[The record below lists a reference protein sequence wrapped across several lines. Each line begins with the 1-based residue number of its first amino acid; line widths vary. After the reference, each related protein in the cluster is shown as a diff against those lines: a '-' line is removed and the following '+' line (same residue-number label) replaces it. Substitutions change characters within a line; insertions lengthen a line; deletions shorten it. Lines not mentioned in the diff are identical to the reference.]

1 MGSMNPNT
9 AQQLTR
15 GGDAKRTIADQSYVH
30 QLTRKWAPMLEGI
43 DGKTQSGKH
52 KRAVTAI
59 LLENE
64 MEHLRNL
71 TEETRAANVGPFTK
85 FIFPILRRVFP
96 NLIANDIVSVQPM
109 TAPVGAVFFF
119 EYKYGSNK
127 GRIQSGMNLVQNFDL
142 DYSSEN
148 VTAEN
153 VAVGDG
159 SELIFDNGGG
169 NGAISPC
176 SWKPLRPGTLQV
188 LWTTGGL
195 AKASAY
201 DDSANAIPAGGGV
214 ASGTID
220 YTSGVVHVT
229 FSGGNAPDTGTP
241 IQVNYVYN
249 TEMNSSVPQINLDI
263 QLQPI
268 SAVTRKLKALWSSE
282 AADDLRAFHGL
293 DAETELV
300 GGIAQE
306 IALELDR
313 EIIND
318 LMLVATQSVAS
329 FDRNVPAGIS
339 EQDHLRDIV
348 TPLSTVA
355 NLIHKK
361 TLRAPG
367 NFLITSPEVVALME
381 TLPTFS
387 SEDPKEY
394 SFQYGIVKAGT
405 LQKKWAVYKDP
416 FFDVRYPAY
425 KGKILVGLKM
435 PSFLDAGYVW
445 APYVPLQ
452 VTPTFLDPA
461 DFSFRKGMRT
471 RYAKKML
478 RQEFYGSVSVTN
490 L

>member
-1 MGSMNPNT
+1 MGNPN
-9 AQQLTR
+9 AARVLSES
-15 GGDAKRTIADQSYVH
+15 GKKTIADPSYVAM
-30 QLTRKWAPMLEGI
+30 LSKKWGPMLEGI
-43 DGKTQSGKH
+43 DSKSLSGKH

-64 MEHLRNL
+64 MEHLRSL
-71 TEETRAANVGPFTK
+71 TEDSRATNIGPFTK

-127 GRIQSGMNLVQNFDL
+127 GRIASGDNMVQKFDF

-148 VTAEN
+148 VSGETV
-153 VAVGDG
+153 VA
-159 SELIFDNGGG
+159 ST
-169 NGAISPC
+169 GAGAGPHT
-176 SWKPLRPGTLQV
+176 GTLSWLPV
-188 LWTTGGL
+188 NPAATTTVYWTV
-195 AKASAY
+195 
-201 DDSANAIPAGGGV
+201 GGV
-214 ASGTID
+214 QQSQVVTLTFSSGSTYNIGAVANKIASGSINVTSGAFTITFVTAVPDTATAVQID
-220 YTSGVVHVT
+220 YS
-229 FSGGNAPDTGTP
+229 
-241 IQVNYVYN
+241 YN
-249 TEMNSSVPQINLDI
+249 TEMNSQVPQINLDI

-268 SAVTRKLKALWSSE
+268 SAITRKLKALWSSE

-306 IALELDR
+306 IATELDR

-318 LMLVATQSVAS
+318 LVAVSTGTVAT

-348 TPLSTVA
+348 TPLSTVS

-367 NFLITSPEVVALME
+367 NFIVTSPEVVALLE
-381 TLPTFS
+381 TLPTFQ

-394 SFQYGIVKAGT
+394 SFNYGIVKAGV
-405 LQKKWAVYKDP
+405 LQKKWTIYKDP
-416 FFDVRYPAY
+416 FFDIRYASQ
-425 KGKILVGLKM
+425 KGKMLIGLKM

-452 VTPTFLDPA
+452 VTPTFLDPG

-471 RYAKKML
+471 RYAKKVL
-478 RQEFYGSVSVTN
+478 RSEFYGQVTVAN
-490 L
+490 I

>member
-1 MGSMNPNT
+1 MGNPNT
-9 AQQLTR
+9 ARQLMEN
-15 GGDAKRTIADQSYVH
+15 GEAKRTIADESYVRM
-30 QLTRKWAPMLEGI
+30 LSKKWGPMLEGI
-43 DGKTQSGKH
+43 DTKTQAGRH
-52 KRAVTAI
+52 RAAVTAI

-64 MEHLRNL
+64 MEHLRSL
-71 TEETRAANVGPFTK
+71 TEDTRAANVGPFTK

-119 EYKYGSNK
+119 EYKYGSTK
-127 GRIQSGMNLVQNFDL
+127 GRITAGDNLVQKFDL

-148 VTAEN
+148 VTAE
-153 VAVGDG
+153 AIGAAGDG
-159 SELIFDNGGG
+159 ASLGPFTGT
-169 NGAISPC
+169 A
-176 SWKPLRPGTLQV
+176 SWLPIKSGTLV
-188 LWTTGGL
+188 VNWTTGSV
-195 AKASAY
+195 AKSVNPDVDGDGTFA
-201 DDSANAIPAGGGV
+201 AGGGI
-214 ASGTID
+214 AAGSINFTSGAFSVTFQAANAPDLGTRVTID
-220 YTSGVVHVT
+220 YT
-229 FSGGNAPDTGTP
+229 
-241 IQVNYVYN
+241 YN
-249 TEMNSSVPQINLDI
+249 TENNSSVPQINLDI
-263 QLQPI
+263 QLQEI
-268 SAVTRKLKALWSSE
+268 RATTRKLKALWSSE

-318 LMLVATQSVAS
+318 LVSVSTGSVAS

-348 TPLSTVA
+348 TPLATVS

-367 NFLITSPEVVALME
+367 NFLITSPEVVALLE
-381 TLPTFS
+381 TLPTFV

-394 SFQYGIVKAGT
+394 AFNYGIVKAGV
-405 LQKKWAVYKDP
+405 LQKKWMVYKDP
-416 FFDVRYPAY
+416 FFDTRYPTY

-435 PSFLDAGYVW
+435 PSFLDAGYAW
-445 APYVPLQ
+445 APFVPLQ
-452 VTPTFLDPA
+452 VTPTFLDPG

-471 RYAKKML
+471 RYAKKVL
-478 RQEFYGSVSVTN
+478 RSEFYGQVNVVN